1 MDHPMGL
8 RSASGKE
15 ERVGGGR
22 TGGHWKTEPVRL
34 TAALPAREIRQPID
48 STLTGFEIAA
58 GTGSA
63 GICAPQQRAMGPGG
77 ESSCSII
84 GCEIHWLDAEVAMK
98 RYLIFGAIGPL
109 IGGFLMLF
117 ATTVA
122 SGYWSDTNW
131 SEIGKFLGAF
141 FRTLQYSYLFAIVP
155 MLMLGA
161 IDDILYHVKRI
172 TPVVRM
178 LILGAV
184 GFATASLLYGS
195 RGPDAGALQ
204 FVLYGIVGLVPAMLS
219 SWLAHRYDAPQAVHS
234 T

>member
-1 MDHPMGL
+1 
-8 RSASGKE
+8 
-15 ERVGGGR
+15 
-22 TGGHWKTEPVRL
+22 
-34 TAALPAREIRQPID
+34 
-48 STLTGFEIAA
+48 
-58 GTGSA
+58 
-63 GICAPQQRAMGPGG
+63 
-77 ESSCSII
+77 
-84 GCEIHWLDAEVAMK
+84 MK

-172 TPVVRM
+172 SPGMRT
-178 LILGAV
+178 LIVAAI
-184 GFATASLLYGS
+184 GFAISSLLYGS
-195 RGPDAGALQ
+195 RGPDTGVMNFLL
-204 FVLYGIVGLVPAMLS
+204 FGLVGMVPAMLA
-219 SWLAHRYDAPQAVHS
+219 SWLAHRYADAPQPVHS